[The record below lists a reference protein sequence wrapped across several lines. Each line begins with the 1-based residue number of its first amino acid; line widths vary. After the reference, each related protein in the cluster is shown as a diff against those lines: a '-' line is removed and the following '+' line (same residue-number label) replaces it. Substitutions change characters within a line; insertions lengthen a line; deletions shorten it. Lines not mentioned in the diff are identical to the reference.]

1 MILYPGWRSF
11 FSSLFCY
18 ALFQS
23 RKFCGTFFISAIDFC
38 LQDSCYQRSPPERGL
53 PTRPPTVLFSYDTSS
68 CPAFQPGRAV
78 FRPSPDVGIRRIPW
92 RDRPGRF
99 RGAAD
104 DGDAAAGV
112 IRVHQGRL
120 IRQTGTTVPGCVKA
134 APSDVSVTIREVSA
148 ANWKADVYDRVP
160 ADTDSLC

>member
-1 MILYPGWRSF
+1 M
-11 FSSLFCY
+11 
-18 ALFQS
+18 
-23 RKFCGTFFISAIDFC
+23 
-38 LQDSCYQRSPPERGL
+38 
-53 PTRPPTVLFSYDTSS
+53 
-68 CPAFQPGRAV
+68 
-78 FRPSPDVGIRRIPW
+78 
-92 RDRPGRF
+92 
-99 RGAAD
+99 
-104 DGDAAAGV
+104 